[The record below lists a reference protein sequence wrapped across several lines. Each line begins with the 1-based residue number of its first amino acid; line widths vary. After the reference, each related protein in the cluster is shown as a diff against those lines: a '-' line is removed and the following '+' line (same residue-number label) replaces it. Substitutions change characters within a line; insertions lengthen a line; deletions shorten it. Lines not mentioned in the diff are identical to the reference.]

1 MALALTSLG
10 HFVNDGTTMF
20 IPVVAAIVATEKAV
34 PILTVTLMSIA
45 FYASSSLFAVFVGR
59 WADTRGSHATM
70 IGIGLSLLST
80 SLLGFF
86 VSIALTAGSLLA
98 TLAVVSSIIAG
109 FGSAFYHPL
118 AATVIQGIFL
128 AKSKGKALGVNGAA
142 GGLGA
147 TTYPVL
153 FFFAAILLSR
163 GGAFILLALIGF
175 AASLVIPLGLSGRT
189 MMQRVRNGEESSK
202 AREALTRG
210 IVILTVVTA
219 VRSISAAGISFWLPT
234 YISTQKGA
242 GIGTLLGLTLGV
254 MYATAIIG
262 QLLFGVLVDRFDK
275 RLILGIGSGGSAL
288 STLGYI
294 FSSGTI
300 EFLFIALFG
309 LFTFSIFP
317 TLLALASEY
326 VPDTSASLANSLVW
340 GLGITGG
347 SVIGPLVV
355 GVIVGNNLPD
365 LNIAFELMVVTGM
378 IGALVTPL
386 MPRPVRAERP
396 VLLS

>member
-1 MALALTSLG
+1 M
-10 HFVNDGTTMF
+10 
-20 IPVVAAIVATEKAV
+20 
-34 PILTVTLMSIA
+34 
-45 FYASSSLFAVFVGR
+45 
-59 WADTRGSHATM
+59 
-70 IGIGLSLLST
+70 
-80 SLLGFF
+80 
-86 VSIALTAGSLLA
+86 
-98 TLAVVSSIIAG
+98 
-109 FGSAFYHPL
+109 
-118 AATVIQGIFL
+118 
-128 AKSKGKALGVNGAA
+128 
-142 GGLGA
+142 
-147 TTYPVL
+147 
-153 FFFAAILLSR
+153 
-163 GGAFILLALIGF
+163 
-175 AASLVIPLGLSGRT
+175 
-189 MMQRVRNGEESSK
+189 
-202 AREALTRG
+202 TRG

-219 VRSISAAGISFWLPT
+219 VRSISATGISFWLPT

-262 QLLFGVLVDRFDK
+262 QLFFGVLVDRFDK
-275 RLILGIGSGGSAL
+275 RLVLGIGSAGSAL

-294 FSSGTI
+294 FSAGTI
-300 EFLFIALFG
+300 EFLFIGLFG

-365 LNIAFELMVVTGM
+365 LNIAFELMAVTGM
-378 IGALVTPL
+378 IGALATPL
-386 MPRPVRAERP
+386 MPKPVRAERP